1 MLVEEFNKILF
12 SKNPM
17 AKEKIIWS
25 AVARKLQDLIKNGY
39 NPRKLSENE
48 RRDLERSIKE
58 FGTVVPVILN
68 TGSRTN
74 IIIGGE
80 QRVKV
85 YADLGIAEIECM
97 IPSREL
103 TLEEER
109 ELNLRLNKNTGSWN
123 EELLKEFDMSLLLDI
138 GFGDEELQNLFD
150 DVDLVEDDFNLEK
163 ALKETI
169 KPKVKSGEIWELGK
183 HRLLVGDSTDQE
195 LVQKLMNG
203 DLADIVYCDP
213 PYNIGLDYSKGV
225 GNKEKYQG
233 SYSGKDDSKKDSDY
247 MDFLDKSMEVAK
259 SISKKN
265 AHFFYWCDSSYLWMV
280 QTLYA
285 KHKVDSKRVCMWIKN
300 NQNPTHKIAFNKVYE
315 PCVYGTLGKPYLNT
329 GMNNTNEILNQ
340 EVTTGNQVHDE
351 ILDMIDIWIE
361 KRDNAQSYQHPTQK
375 PVTLNEK
382 PFKRCS
388 SPLHIIYSGFA
399 GSGSDLIAAE
409 ELHRVWRGVEKDL
422 IFATIVIDRWEK
434 FTNLKAKKIYEN
446 K

>member
-1 MLVEEFNKILF
+1 
-12 SKNPM
+12 M
-17 AKEKIIWS
+17 AKEKITWS
-25 AVARKLQDLIKNGY
+25 PATRRLGDLIKNGY

-48 RRDLERSIKE
+48 RRDLEKSVTE
-58 FGTVVPVILN
+58 FGTVVPIVLN
-68 TGSRTN
+68 IGSRADV
-74 IIIGGE
+74 IIGGE
-80 QRVKV
+80 QRIKV
-85 YADLGIAEIECM
+85 YADLGIEDVECM

-103 TLEEER
+103 SLEEER

-123 EELLKEFDMSLLLDI
+123 EELLKEFDMNLLLDV

-150 DVDLVEDDFNLEK
+150 DVDVVDDDFDVEK
-163 ALKETI
+163 ALKETVT
-169 KPKVKSGEIWELGK
+169 PKVKAGEIWELGK
-183 HRLLVGDSTDQE
+183 HRLLVGDSTDKI
-195 LVQKLMNG
+195 LVAILMNG
-203 DLADIVYCDP
+203 DMADIVYCDP

-259 SISKKN
+259 SVSKKD
-265 AHFFYWCDSSYLWMV
+265 AHFFYWCDSSYIGMV
-280 QTLYA
+280 QSLYA
-285 KHKVDSKRVCMWIKN
+285 KHKVNAKRVCLWLKN

-315 PCVYGTLGKPYLNT
+315 PCVYGTIGKPYLNT
-329 GMNNTNEILNQ
+329 GLNNVNEILNQ

-382 PFKRCS
+382 PLKRCS
-388 SPLHIIYSGFA
+388 APLHIIFSGFA

-409 ELHRVWRGVEKDL
+409 ELGRAWRGAEKDL

-434 FTNLKAKKIYEN
+434 FTGLKAKKIHESN
-446 K
+446 